1 MPYGDAYSYVPP
13 EGEGQPYE
21 YVYYPSHGW
30 TWVVAP
36 WIWGF
41 GPWPYFGVYGPAH
54 FGWYGHGW
62 RRSPWRWRFRPAA
75 PFHGGFASHGF
86 RSALPVAAL
95 RSMGSD
101 LLQFGMVSWPVARPA
116 ATASPVVVTLEG
128 AVTSEAVE
136 VVAAVE
142 AVGIADGRDQRRWQ
156 VFRQAWDGDL
166 PS

>member
-1 MPYGDAYSYVPP
+1 
-13 EGEGQPYE
+13 
-21 YVYYPSHGW
+21 
-30 TWVVAP
+30 
-36 WIWGF
+36 
-41 GPWPYFGVYGPAH
+41 
-54 FGWYGHGW
+54 
-62 RRSPWRWRFRPAA
+62 
-75 PFHGGFASHGF
+75 
-86 RSALPVAAL
+86 
-95 RSMGSD
+95 MGSD